1 MTGVPRVPA
10 NMTQPLLVELCIP
23 HETAAGN
30 HTGRIFIN
38 GTTHH
43 QGSPPKAFALVV
55 PVSVT
60 VWPIEIPDT
69 DDAEAFSPFFNF
81 YTNELSDWYPH
92 LSETEVLSRWM
103 PFLAHHRK
111 RHDSLAVVLPIS
123 AAASGRI
130 LRTGIPATSIYLDAP
145 RPLRDYKLLAATGAK
160 WLNLFDVTVC
170 AHLCHSISNV
180 CHGAR

>member
-1 MTGVPRVPA
+1 M
-10 NMTQPLLVELCIP
+10 
-23 HETAAGN
+23 
-30 HTGRIFIN
+30 
-38 GTTHH
+38 
-43 QGSPPKAFALVV
+43 

-111 RHDSLAVVLPIS
+111 RHDSLAV
-123 AAASGRI
+123 AAARF
-130 LRTGIPATSIYLDAP
+130 LRSVRDNPVDPWLAPLVHTS
-145 RPLRDYKLLAATGAK
+145 
-160 WLNLFDVTVC
+160 
-170 AHLCHSISNV
+170 
-180 CHGAR
+180 

>member
-38 GTTHH
+38 GTIHH

-111 RHDSLAVVLPIS
+111 RHDSLAV
-123 AAASGRI
+123 AAARF
-130 LRTGIPATSIYLDAP
+130 LRSVRDNLARRHPGNLDLP
-145 RPLRDYKLLAATGAK
+145 RRAASAQGLQA
-160 WLNLFDVTVC
+160 
-170 AHLCHSISNV
+170 
-180 CHGAR
+180 ARGDRCQVAESL